1 MFPNDFSEFQKQW
14 LACCQIAANSTR
26 PNDFALSLI
35 FEDLIEY
42 PLEIVTYALRMH
54 RKTDKFAPTPSD
66 IERIIKDNYGLNHPT
81 ADEAWAVVLESLDE
95 NKTVVWTLQMAE
107 ARAIAWNVYE
117 ESGLI
122 AARMT
127 FKEAYSRIIKATHT
141 PPRWEVCYGADKNDR
156 LRVVEKA
163 VLKNLLPKSKLESLQ
178 IEHKPAEVG
187 FLQLVDMSERKTD
200 KNATKQKLGAL
211 KQLFSAAAVSDYDPR
226 KEAEQLRKEF
236 ESRKAEQLQRVNQV
250 LEQRG
255 EPLIYGVA

>member
-1 MFPNDFSEFQKQW
+1 MFDNDFQEFQKHW
-14 LACCQIAANSTR
+14 LACCQVAANSNR
-26 PNDFALSLI
+26 PNDFALNLI

-42 PLEIVTYALRMH
+42 PLEIVIYALRMH
-54 RKTDKFAPTPSD
+54 RKTDKFAPTVSD

-95 NKTVVWTLQMAE
+95 NKTVVWTQQMAE

-127 FKEAYSRIIKATHT
+127 FKEAYSRILKATHT
-141 PPRWEVCYGADKNDR
+141 PPRWDVCFGADKNDR
-156 LRVVEKA
+156 IRVVEKA
-163 VLKNLLPKSKLESLQ
+163 VLKNLLPKSRLESLQ
-178 IEHKPAEVG
+178 IEHKPAEVN
-187 FLQLVDMSERKTD
+187 FLQLVDMSGSKFD
-200 KNATKQKLGAL
+200 KNAAKQKLEAL
-211 KQLFSAAAVSDYDPR
+211 KRVFSSANASDYDPR
-226 KEAEQLRKEF
+226 KEAEQLRKDF
-236 ESRKAEQLQRVNQV
+236 ETRKADQLQRVNQV